1 VSASWPADP
10 IDSGAPGPPVTTA
23 DLVAAAI
30 GYAAAGIPVLPLHTP
45 GADGGCSCRAGAACG
60 SPGKHPRV
68 RRGLHDASRQ
78 PEAIRAWWARWPHAN
93 IGLVTGTVLDVCDI
107 DTNSGLHVVLDLLDV
122 VRPPG
127 PLIRTGSGWHLWYAA
142 GSLPS
147 RVAIAPGVDWRGR
160 GGLVVAPPSLH
171 HTGTRYTFQQPWQHP
186 DLPVC
191 PPQLRAMVLP
201 APPPPLSAPA
211 GPIADLDRYVR
222 AALDSEADR
231 VRRAPRPMII
241 GGRRISGGG
250 RNDAL
255 NRAAFRLG
263 QLAAHTPMDEAAVRR
278 ELTEAALSTGLGRAE
293 VQRTL
298 SSGWRAGLR
307 HPRRLG
313 DRQGAAGG
321 RARRAPVYTWPG
333 PHS

>member
-1 VSASWPADP
+1 MA
-10 IDSGAPGPPVTTA
+10 T
-23 DLVAAAI
+23 AI
-30 GYAAAGIPVLPLHTP
+30 GYAAAGIAVLPLHTP
-45 GADGGCSCRAGAACG
+45 DAGGVCSCRAGAACG

-78 PEAIRAWWARWPHAN
+78 PQVIRSWWSRWPHAN
-93 IGLVTGTVLDVCDI
+93 IGLVTGTALDVCDI
-107 DTNSGLHVVLDLLDV
+107 DTNTGLRVVLDLLDV

-142 GSLPS
+142 DELPS
-147 RVAIAPGVDWRGR
+147 RVAVLPGVDWRGR

-171 HTGTRYTFQQPWQHP
+171 HTGTRYTFQQPWQNG
-186 DLPVC
+186 DLPEC
-191 PPQLRAMVLP
+191 PPQLRALVLP
-201 APPPPLSAPA
+201 APPAPA
-211 GPIADLDRYVR
+211 GPPSTPIADLDRYLR
-222 AALDSEADR
+222 AALDGEAER
-231 VRRAPRPMII
+231 VRRAPRPMIS

-263 QLAAHTPMDEAAVRR
+263 QLAANTPMDEAAVRR

-313 DRQGAAGG
+313 DRQSAA
-321 RARRAPVYTWPG
+321 ARRVRKAPVHTWPG